1 MRNLTTLPPMT
12 PMLIALIIVGVAAL
26 VIAGLA
32 VSSMLR
38 HRAVLR
44 RAAGE
49 AAAPVAVAAPL
60 LAESVESALPPSL
73 VRLMPR
79 GVDTPDIRTKLL
91 QAGVESPT
99 APQTYFLLRILSLV
113 TFPAVSWLIAPQ
125 DSPIIFYIALGIGLF
140 AGFVVPLAML
150 DRMVRLRQETI
161 TRSVPDALDLLV
173 VCVEAGISLDAA
185 ILRVSR
191 ELRFLHGDLSSELAA
206 VSRMTNAG
214 VTRERALRGLWERTG
229 VPELRS
235 IASSMV
241 QSEKLGT
248 SIATVLRVSAETLR
262 RKRRQAAEKQAKQA
276 PVKMIFPL
284 LFFILPALFIVVLGP
299 AIFVVIKELSKI

>member
-1 MRNLTTLPPMT
+1 VEP
-12 PMLIALIIVGVAAL
+12 
-26 VIAGLA
+26 
-32 VSSMLR
+32 
-38 HRAVLR
+38 
-44 RAAGE
+44 
-49 AAAPVAVAAPL
+49 VAAPL
-60 LAESVESALPPSL
+60 LTESVESMLPPSL
-73 VRLMPR
+73 VRLLPR
-79 GVDTPDIRTKLL
+79 GVDSPDHRTKLL

-99 APQTYFLLRILSLV
+99 APHTYFLLRVLSLI
-113 TFPAVSWLIAPQ
+113 TFPTVAWLIAP
-125 DSPIIFYIALGIGLF
+125 PETGFLFYVAIGIGMF
-140 AGFVVPLAML
+140 AGVVVPMAML
-150 DRMVRLRQETI
+150 DRMVRLRQEVI

-191 ELRFLHGDLSSELAA
+191 ELRFLHGDLSGELAA

-284 LFFILPALFIVVLGP
+284 LFFILPALFVVVLGP